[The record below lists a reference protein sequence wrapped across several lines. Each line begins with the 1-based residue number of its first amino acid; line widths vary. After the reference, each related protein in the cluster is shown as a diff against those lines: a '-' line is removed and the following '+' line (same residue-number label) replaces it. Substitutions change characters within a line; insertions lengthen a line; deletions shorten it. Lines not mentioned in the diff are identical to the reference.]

1 MKTGNIVND
10 KKLSEL
16 KKSIDNVSIPEGFIK
31 VTDKPVQALG
41 SEQKALLNRKGNVLF
56 NNGKYN
62 EASRIFITTGYSDG
76 LTRIGDIFM
85 KQNRSLDALKY
96 YVLAHNNAKSEPLY
110 EKISQILSMLLKD

>member
-1 MKTGNIVND
+1 MDEKIT
-10 KKLSEL
+10 KL
-16 KKSIDNVSIPEGFIK
+16 KKSIETAAIPEGFIK
-31 VTDKPVQALG
+31 VTDRPVKALD

-56 NNGKYN
+56 NQGKFT

-76 LTRIGDIFM
+76 LTRVGDIFM

-110 EKISQILSMLLKD
+110 EKISAILSILLKE